1 MWSINATMQSRAVTV
16 SRYHASQLPQPLP
29 QYYTMIGRG
38 AADDDDADL
47 CGCRHF
53 PQYTHICICTIFP
66 SQFNGPSIA
75 VGLGVSVC
83 VPRQLL

>member
-38 AADDDDADL
+38 ATDDDEPDL
-47 CGCRHF
+47 RG
-53 PQYTHICICTIFP
+53 
-66 SQFNGPSIA
+66 
-75 VGLGVSVC
+75 
-83 VPRQLL
+83 